1 MKHRRF
7 WAALLAAAV
16 LCPLV
21 ALAAGEKNVDNL
33 PTGNL
38 EGFESSITWFGEDF
52 AYDITD
58 EEACWE
64 LLQRPITVLDVS
76 EKELVYPRV
85 SPNGEK
91 VVNEWMGG
99 SINGS
104 LAAVHVL
111 GEDEDG
117 WTLIEGMDY
126 YDRIIRG
133 YVKTSLLKTVT
144 PNNKYG
150 IIIDKL
156 TQRLYMFI
164 DGKLWSSCAVSTG
177 LPNKD
182 QPYNETAAGEYLIGS
197 WVGGFD
203 SEGMYCEMG
212 IRFNGGDLLHQV
224 PYVEFA
230 DGTKDFGKYG
240 SQLGRKASH
249 GCVRVARTAN
259 DEGLCISWLWENL
272 KKNTKV
278 VVWDDDGRT
287 LPYPDDDLEVYYNPD
302 GGTSYH
308 ATATCRSV
316 RDKYL
321 PLTAFTYGEL
331 DSGKYASLTGCTNC
345 IPVKRRAEIDEIN
358 QERIDLGELLKN
370 PVYTGGATTGG
381 GAQAEGSAEPDSPK
395 ASDGVTITI
404 R

>member
-1 MKHRRF
+1 MKKHRLI
-7 WAALLAAAV
+7 AALLAALTA
-16 LCPLV
+16 LAPFG
-21 ALAAGEKNVDNL
+21 ALAAGEKNKENL
-33 PTGNL
+33 PIGNL
-38 EGFESSITWFGEDF
+38 AGFEGGSTWFGEDF

-58 EEACWE
+58 VEACWE

-76 EKELVYPRV
+76 EKEVVYPRV
-85 SPNGEK
+85 TPGGEK

-117 WTLIEGMDY
+117 WTLIEGLDY
-126 YDRIIRG
+126 YDRVIQG

-144 PNNKYG
+144 PNKKYG

-164 DGKLWSSCAVSTG
+164 DGELWSSCAVSTG
-177 LPNKD
+177 LVNED
-182 QPYNETAAGEYLIGS
+182 QPYNETATGEYLIGS

-224 PYVEFA
+224 PFVERA
-230 DGTKDFGKYG
+230 DGSKDFSKYG
-240 SQLGRKASH
+240 AQLGRKASH

-259 DEGLCISWLWENL
+259 DEGLCISWLWDNL

-278 VVWDDDGRT
+278 IIWDDDGRT
-287 LPYPDDDLEVYYNPD
+287 LPYPDDDLALYYNPD
-302 GGTSYH
+302 NGTSYH
-308 ATATCRSV
+308 ATATCRTV

-331 DSGKYASLTGCTNC
+331 ETGKYANLNGCTGC
-345 IPVKRRAEIDEIN
+345 IPAKRRAEIDEIN
-358 QERIDLGELLKN
+358 QERIDLANLLQN
-370 PVYTGGATTGG
+370 PVVTGGPTTGG
-381 GAQAEGSAEPDSPK
+381 GAASEG
-395 ASDGVTITI
+395 DGDGAADDPSVTITVY
-404 R
+404 

>member
-1 MKHRRF
+1 M
-7 WAALLAAAV
+7 
-16 LCPLV
+16 
-21 ALAAGEKNVDNL
+21 
-33 PTGNL
+33 
-38 EGFESSITWFGEDF
+38 
-52 AYDITD
+52 
-58 EEACWE
+58 
-64 LLQRPITVLDVS
+64 
-76 EKELVYPRV
+76 
-85 SPNGEK
+85 
-91 VVNEWMGG
+91 
-99 SINGS
+99 
-104 LAAVHVL
+104 L
-111 GEDEDG
+111 GADEDG

-230 DGTKDFGKYG
+230 DGTKDFSKYG

-259 DEGLCISWLWENL
+259 DEGLCISWLAENL
-272 KKNTKV
+272 KKKNTKV

-308 ATATCRSV
+308 ATANCRSV

-321 PLTAFTYGEL
+321 PLTAFTYGEV
-331 DSGKYASLTGCTNC
+331 G
-345 IPVKRRAEIDEIN
+345 
-358 QERIDLGELLKN
+358 
-370 PVYTGGATTGG
+370 
-381 GAQAEGSAEPDSPK
+381 
-395 ASDGVTITI
+395 
-404 R
+404 

>member
-1 MKHRRF
+1 M
-7 WAALLAAAV
+7 
-16 LCPLV
+16 
-21 ALAAGEKNVDNL
+21 
-33 PTGNL
+33 
-38 EGFESSITWFGEDF
+38 
-52 AYDITD
+52 
-58 EEACWE
+58 
-64 LLQRPITVLDVS
+64 
-76 EKELVYPRV
+76 
-85 SPNGEK
+85 
-91 VVNEWMGG
+91 
-99 SINGS
+99 
-104 LAAVHVL
+104 
-111 GEDEDG
+111 
-117 WTLIEGMDY
+117 
-126 YDRIIRG
+126 
-133 YVKTSLLKTVT
+133 
-144 PNNKYG
+144 
-150 IIIDKL
+150 
-156 TQRLYMFI
+156 
-164 DGKLWSSCAVSTG
+164 
-177 LPNKD
+177 
-182 QPYNETAAGEYLIGS
+182 
-197 WVGGFD
+197 
-203 SEGMYCEMG
+203 
-212 IRFNGGDLLHQV
+212 
-224 PYVEFA
+224 
-230 DGTKDFGKYG
+230 
-240 SQLGRKASH
+240 
-249 GCVRVARTAN
+249 ARTAN

-381 GAQAEGSAEPDSPK
+381 GAQAEGSAEPDSPE

>member
-7 WAALLAAAV
+7 LAALLAAAV
-16 LCPLV
+16 LCPLA

-76 EKELVYPRV
+76 EKEVVYPRV

-212 IRFNGGDLLHQV
+212 IRFNGGDLLHMV
-224 PYVEFA
+224 PAIYSGGMDANGNPVGDANYDICESA
-230 DGTKDFGKYG
+230 
-240 SQLGRKASH
+240 LGRRASH
-249 GCVRVARTAN
+249 GCVRVQRQAN
-259 DEGLCISWLWENL
+259 ADGYSHTWLWNNL
-272 KKNTKV
+272 RGQKNVKIII
-278 VVWDDDGRT
+278 WDDDGRKLT
-287 LPYPDDDLEVYYNPD
+287 ETDASTPMYYNKN
-302 GGTSYH
+302 GGKKYH
-308 ATATCRSV
+308 TNARCSSV
-316 RDKYL
+316 KSRYL
-321 PLTAFTYGEL
+321 PLSAITYGDLSSYPYTQLSPCTTCGAPERPEVVSAWNSVIDEAYAEL
-331 DSGKYASLTGCTNC
+331 GLTGE
-345 IPVKRRAEIDEIN
+345 K
-358 QERIDLGELLKN
+358 
-370 PVYTGGATTGG
+370 
-381 GAQAEGSAEPDSPK
+381 
-395 ASDGVTITI
+395 
-404 R
+404 

>member
-7 WAALLAAAV
+7 LAALLAAAV
-16 LCPLV
+16 LCPFA

-33 PTGNL
+33 PIGNL

-104 LAAVHVL
+104 LAARPRA
-111 GEDEDG
+111 GCG
-117 WTLIEGMDY
+117 RGRMDPH
-126 YDRIIRG
+126 RG
-133 YVKTSLLKTVT
+133 HGLLRPHHPWICQDQPAQNGHAQQQVR
-144 PNNKYG
+144 

-249 GCVRVARTAN
+249 GCVRVTRTAN

-345 IPVKRRAEIDEIN
+345 IPVKRRAEIDAIN

-381 GAQAEGSAEPDSPK
+381 GAQAEGSAASDSPE